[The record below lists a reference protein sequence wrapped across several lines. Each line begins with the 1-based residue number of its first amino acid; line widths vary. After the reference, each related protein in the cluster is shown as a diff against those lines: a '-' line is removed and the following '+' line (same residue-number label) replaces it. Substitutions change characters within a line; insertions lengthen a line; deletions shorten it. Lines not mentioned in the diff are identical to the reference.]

1 LTEGKSLIGERVTSA
16 VGNLLLGPQP
26 GSPPAA
32 GALLIESPALAGAV
46 TTVSG
51 HHRLPGVIS
60 VVIRGRGTAQPGAV
74 ILDATIGTPVDTVGL
89 LPRVAGC
96 SAA

>member
-1 LTEGKSLIGERVTSA
+1 MTEGKSLIGQRVTSA
-16 VGNLLLGPQP
+16 AGNLRLGPMT
-26 GSPPAA
+26 GSPPVA

-51 HHRLPGVIS
+51 HHRLPGVI
-60 VVIRGRGTAQPGAV
+60 RGRGTAQPGAV
-74 ILDATIGTPVDTVGL
+74 ILDATIGTSADIVGL
-89 LPRVAGC
+89 LPRVARC

>member
-51 HHRLPGVIS
+51 HHRLPGVI
-60 VVIRGRGTAQPGAV
+60 RGRGTAQPGAV
-74 ILDATIGTPVDTVGL
+74 ILDATIVTPADTVGL